1 MRHPPGRVCEYRIHL
16 EEADNLHGDEQR
28 DGHHIG
34 EEQPEGDAVDD
45 PEGAAVL
52 VVGLRSIL

>member
-1 MRHPPGRVCEYRIHL
+1 MCEYRIHL